1 MKSATSKFTSDRSP
15 VVNFRDLLNNST
27 FESRND
33 MQFWW
38 FPWTGFRCLL
48 FVKSFAFGRQQQ
60 LQHLWTYDCRCL
72 QVFVFHVDFRLGES
86 LDSGGLTV
94 AFFFRGGDSFGGW
107 KPLIPQ
113 TGLPVG
119 FYLRKKQTGHAG
131 GRAGFGWA
139 RIWPCW
145 ARWVGLGVG
154 FGWARWL
161 GWAWR
166 WAWGLAVLGPLGWAW
181 GLAVLGALAGL
192 GVALGVGSTK
202 VHFQSTKVYFQ
213 STQMYFQIQ
222 KYTLKVQRYT
232 LEVQKYT
239 CVLQFTN
246 CTKYT
251 FKVQKYTLEVQKY
264 TFKLHKV

>member
-38 FPWTGFRCLL
+38 FPWTASDVFCLSNPSL
-48 FVKSFAFGRQQQ
+48 LEGNNNCSTCD
-60 LQHLWTYDCRCL
+60 LWL
-72 QVFVFHVDFRLGES
+72 QVPSSFCFPCWLPTWGITRFWR
-86 LDSGGLTV
+86 
-94 AFFFRGGDSFGGW
+94 FNCCIFFRGGDSFGGW

-239 CVLQFTN
+239 CVLSN

-264 TFKLHKV
+264 TFKLHKVYF